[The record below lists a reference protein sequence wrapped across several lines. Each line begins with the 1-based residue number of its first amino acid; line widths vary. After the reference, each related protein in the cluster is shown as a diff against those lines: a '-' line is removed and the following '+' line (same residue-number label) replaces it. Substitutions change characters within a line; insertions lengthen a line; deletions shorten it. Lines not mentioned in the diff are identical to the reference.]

1 MPLYQIFVKTEL
13 SLERRLVPESFTSM
27 DEIRELL
34 KNDLD
39 TTLSDE
45 ELCKLAYLGMAE
57 GEFDNGRHSA
67 SAEIKLC
74 LVGLT
79 DAPLV

>member
-13 SLERRLVPESFTSM
+13 SLERRLVPEGFTSI

-45 ELCKLAYLGMAE
+45 ELYNLAYTGMAE

-67 SAEIKLC
+67 EAEIKLC
-74 LVGLT
+74 LVG
-79 DAPLV
+79 DNV